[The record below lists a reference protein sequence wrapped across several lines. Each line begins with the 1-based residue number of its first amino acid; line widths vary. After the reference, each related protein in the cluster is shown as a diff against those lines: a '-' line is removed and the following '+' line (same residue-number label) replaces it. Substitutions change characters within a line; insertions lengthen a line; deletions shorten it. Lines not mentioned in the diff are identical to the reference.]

1 MGVELTLDELDQE
14 QFKPFEVK
22 NPKPGYKYRF
32 LNINERNLAVKKS
45 QGYEIVGDKDEEQL
59 VITETTP
66 IKRGA
71 QLDTT
76 RRFSDVVLARIP
88 LERHARIV
96 KRNELLQERRSM
108 RAVFDQFKGEVQG
121 RAFQEEGKGS
131 YSGQMTESQFNES
144 TSSSKKG

>member
-1 MGVELTLDELDQE
+1 MSIELTLDELDQE

-22 NPKPGYKYRF
+22 NPKPGYKYKF

-45 QGYEIVGDKDEEQL
+45 MGYEIVGDKDEEQL
-59 VITETTP
+59 VITESKP

-88 LERHARIV
+88 LEKHARIV
-96 KRNELLQERRSM
+96 KRNELLKERRSM
-108 RAVFDQFKGEVQG
+108 KAIYDQLRGESPGAFK
-121 RAFQEEGKGS
+121 EEGKGS
-131 YSGQMTESQFNES
+131 YSSQMTESQFNEAH
-144 TSSSKKG
+144 TDTKK

>member
-22 NPKPGYKYRF
+22 NPKPGFKYRF
-32 LNINERNLAVKKS
+32 LNVNERNLAQKRS

-88 LERHARIV
+88 VEKHERIV
-96 KRNELLQERRSM
+96 KRNDLLKDRRSM
-108 RAVFDQFKGEVQG
+108 SAIYAQLKGEVQG
-121 RAFQEEGKGS
+121 RAYSEEGKGS
-131 YSGQMTESQFNES
+131 YSSQMTESQFNES
-144 TSSSKKG
+144 HSDSKKG

>member
-1 MGVELTLDELDQE
+1 MSIELMVDELDQD

-22 NPKPGYKYRF
+22 NPKPGYRYRF
-32 LNINERNLAVKKS
+32 LNVNERNIAQKKAM
-45 QGYEIVGDKDEEQL
+45 GYEIVDSAAEEQL

-88 LERHARIV
+88 EDRFQRIV
-96 KRNELLQERRSM
+96 RRNEALKERRSM
-108 RAVFDQFKGEVQG
+108 RAVFDQLRSQADG
-121 RAFQEEGKGS
+121 AFEEKGKGS
-131 YSGQMTESQFNES
+131 YSGQMTESEFAES
-144 TSSSKKG
+144 QSAKTKG

>member
-22 NPKPGYKYRF
+22 NPKPGFKYRF
-32 LNINERNLAVKKS
+32 LNVNERNLAQKRS

-66 IKRGA
+66 LKRGA

-88 LERHARIV
+88 LEKHERIV
-96 KRNELLQERRSM
+96 KRNDLLKERRSM
-108 RAVFDQFKGEVQG
+108 RAIYDQLRGEAPG
-121 RAFQEEGKGS
+121 AYKEEGKGS
-131 YSGQMTESQFNES
+131 YSSQMTESQFNES
-144 TSSSKKG
+144 HSESKKG

>member
-1 MGVELTLDELDQE
+1 MSIDLLVDELDQD

-32 LNINERNLAVKKS
+32 LNVNERNLAQKKAI
-45 QGYEIVGDKDEEQL
+45 GYEIVGDKDEEQL

-88 LERHARIV
+88 LEKHARIIR
-96 KRNELLQERRSM
+96 RNEALKERRSM
-108 RAVFDQFKGEVQG
+108 RAVFEQLRSEAPG
-121 RAFQEEGKGS
+121 AYEEKSKGS
-131 YSGQMTESQFNES
+131 YSGQMSESEFTEAHTE
-144 TSSSKKG
+144 TKSK

>member
-1 MGVELTLDELDQE
+1 MAIDLEVDELDQD

-22 NPKPGYKYRF
+22 NPKPGFRYRF
-32 LNINERNLAVKKS
+32 LNVNERNLAQKRA
-45 QGYEIVGDKDEEQL
+45 QGYEIVSSEAEEQL

-88 LERHARIV
+88 EDRFQRIV
-96 KRNELLQERRSM
+96 RRNEALKERRSM
-108 RAVFDQFKGEVQG
+108 KAVFDQLRSESPG
-121 RAFQEEGKGS
+121 AFEEKGKGS
-131 YSGQMTESQFNES
+131 YSGQMTESEFSES
-144 TSSSKKG
+144 HSGSKKG

>member
-1 MGVELTLDELDQE
+1 MSIELTLDELDQE

-22 NPKPGYKYRF
+22 NPRPGFKYRF
-32 LNINERNLAVKKS
+32 LNVNERNLASKKA

-88 LERHARIV
+88 LEKHARIV
-96 KRNELLQERRSM
+96 KRNDLLQERRSM
-108 RAVFDQFKGEVQG
+108 KAIYEQFRSEASGAYK
-121 RAFQEEGKGS
+121 EEGKGS

-144 TSSSKKG
+144 HSSGKKG